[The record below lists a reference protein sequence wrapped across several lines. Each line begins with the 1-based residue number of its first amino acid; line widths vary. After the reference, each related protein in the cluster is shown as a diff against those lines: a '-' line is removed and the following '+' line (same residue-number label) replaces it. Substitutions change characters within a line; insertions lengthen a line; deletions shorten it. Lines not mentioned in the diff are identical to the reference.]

1 MILKRQEKENIIKAL
16 YDSSNVLASTYD
28 TESCD
33 LTIIFGSGNQYKYS
47 NVSKSDYM
55 RFEIAES
62 QGKIFNS
69 HIKKYAF
76 EKLDNFEMVEMLTNE
91 ATKLK
96 TQEQSVLIESK
107 KLDVINKIIYLYNLT
122 QNDKKVDND
131 EIFNKNLL
139 ILKNSID
146 IFLAELNSTNNL
158 E

>member
-1 MILKRQEKENIIKAL
+1 MILKRQEKDTIIKAL

-33 LTIIFGSGNQYKYS
+33 LTIIFKSGTQYKYS

-62 QGKIFNS
+62 QGKVFNT

-76 EKLDNFEMVEMLTNE
+76 EKLDNFTNVNLLVEELDKLKKQEETALIDAKRLELTNMLSYLYHLTQKDRNE
-91 ATKLK
+91 EVDTVFNQYLPKLK
-96 TQEQSVLIESK
+96 TLIDDFLTEVSS
-107 KLDVINKIIYLYNLT
+107 NKT
-122 QNDKKVDND
+122 
-131 EIFNKNLL
+131 
-139 ILKNSID
+139 
-146 IFLAELNSTNNL
+146 L